1 MTPTDDGVQDLR
13 ERFIE
18 HSTEVNA
25 WFGEQWRRNE
35 RTDDQLT
42 SIGGDVRTLL
52 SWKDNVMG
60 RFAII
65 GFLGSLAGGA
75 LMTVILKIFSAGLK

>member
-25 WFGEQWRRNE
+25 WFGRAVAPE
-35 RTDDQLT
+35 RTHRRSTQEH
-42 SIGGDVRTLL
+42 RRRRAHLL